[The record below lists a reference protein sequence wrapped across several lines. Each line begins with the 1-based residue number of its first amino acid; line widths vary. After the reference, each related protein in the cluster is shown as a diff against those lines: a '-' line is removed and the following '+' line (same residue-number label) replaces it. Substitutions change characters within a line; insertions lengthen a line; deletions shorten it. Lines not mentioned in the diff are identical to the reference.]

1 MAIGLKQIILGS
13 VIAFAVNKIL
23 TVNSFIDKLKIE
35 LKQIFIDKVKIQQ
48 AAYKKLIFTIE
59 LVIINPVNKSVN
71 IESIFIDVFLFK
83 SKIGEAKTLQNFT
96 IAAEKKTVI
105 PISFEI
111 DLLTVPANLFTAIT
125 EAIDQKNLL
134 FNIQG
139 KINFNEGTLNFKFL
153 KTV

>member
-35 LKQIFIDKVKIQQ
+35 LKQIFIDKAKIQQ
-48 AAYKKLIFTIE
+48 NEYKKLIFTIE

-83 SKIGEAKTLQNFT
+83 SKFGEAKTLQKFT